1 MSQACDI
8 SFFRGVPALLSEQ
21 ENRKGWAFPNFR
33 YHPDITA
40 LQGHNLTSQIQAN
53 PNTVHIMHRIFPVK
67 PFENRPLM
75 LFWNANAFYL
85 L

>member
-1 MSQACDI
+1 MSQVRDI
-8 SFFRGVPALLSEQ
+8 WGVSALLSEQ
-21 ENRKGWAFPNFR
+21 ENRKGWAFPDLGR
-33 YHPDITA
+33 HPDITT
-40 LQGHNLTSQIQAN
+40 LQGHNLTSQIQSN

>member
-8 SFFRGVPALLSEQ
+8 SFFRGVLALLSEQ

-33 YHPDITA
+33 YHPDIAA
-40 LQGHNLTSQIQAN
+40 LQGHNLTSQIQSN